1 MPQINTEQFRGI
13 DLWLRFDS
21 INALSYYILTKY
33 EENVFSIGPKKITG
47 GLSNL
52 VDVFIATYQPD
63 ALGDTPYTITLKNGV
78 TYG

>member
-33 EENVFSIGPKKITG
+33 EENVFSIGNTFVENGKITLG
-47 GLSNL
+47 GQSYCLMK
-52 VDVFIATYQPD
+52 I
-63 ALGDTPYTITLKNGV
+63 
-78 TYG
+78 